1 MALYINHRA
10 PLHSK
15 PSMALDLSSSSCT
28 ARSLSSAPAL
38 AAVASLAPVERAD
51 WGRVT
56 LVGAGPGDP
65 ELLTLKAARVLAS
78 ASLVL
83 YDHLVSDDVLAHV
96 PATAQLIF
104 VGKQSRNHTLP
115 QEGII
120 DLMVRLA
127 QAGQSLVRLKGGD
140 PYIFGRGGEEAEAL
154 AAAGIACETVP
165 GISAAQ
171 GAAAAMGMPLT
182 HRDHAAMVVFA
193 TGHLQGPEDERTV
206 ALDWPALARP
216 RQTVVIYMGVGPLP
230 TISAQLIAH
239 GMPPDTPAALIERAT
254 LPEQR
259 RVVGTVQTLPELAL
273 AHEVKAPA
281 LIMLG
286 ATVALHGRIG
296 PDALAA
302 FATASAAETVPCTLP
317 VHQQPT

>member
-1 MALYINHRA
+1 
-10 PLHSK
+10 
-15 PSMALDLSSSSCT
+15 MALDPSSASHA
-28 ARSLSSAPAL
+28 ARRPSSAPAL
-38 AAVASLAPVERAD
+38 AAAASLAPVARAD

-83 YDHLVSDDVLAHV
+83 YDHLVSNDVLAHV
-96 PATAQLIF
+96 PATAQLIY

-115 QEGII
+115 QEGIME
-120 DLMVRLA
+120 LMVRLA

-154 AAAGIACETVP
+154 VAAGIACDTVP

-182 HRDHAAMVVFA
+182 HRDHAAMLVFA
-193 TGHLQGPEDERTV
+193 TGHLQGPDGDRTV
-206 ALDWPALARP
+206 ALDWAALARP
-216 RQTVVIYMGVGPLP
+216 RQTVVIYMGVGTLP
-230 TISAQLIAH
+230 IISAQLIAH
-239 GMPPDTPAALIERAT
+239 GMPPGTPAALIERAT

-259 RVVGTVQTLPELAL
+259 RVVGSVQTLPDLAVQ
-273 AHEVKAPA
+273 HQIQAPA
-281 LIMLG
+281 LIVIG
-286 ATVALHGRIG
+286 ATVALHARIG
-296 PDALAA
+296 PDALALHA
-302 FATASAAETVPCTLP
+302 AAAVAPDTAAAPP
-317 VHQQPT
+317 QPA